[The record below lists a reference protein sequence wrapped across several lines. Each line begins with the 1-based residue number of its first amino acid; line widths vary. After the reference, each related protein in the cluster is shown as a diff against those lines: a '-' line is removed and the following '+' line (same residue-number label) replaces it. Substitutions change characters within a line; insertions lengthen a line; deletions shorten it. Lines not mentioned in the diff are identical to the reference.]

1 LGSAHTAS
9 SGRRIMD
16 SMLRA
21 GLDIGKDVVRG
32 DVQTRLFGGVE
43 EAVSRLVR
51 FSDVAMIMC
60 VQGRRR
66 ATVSSSVK
74 RTEKQYGAALEQG
87 A

>member
-1 LGSAHTAS
+1 M
-9 SGRRIMD
+9 MD

-43 EAVSRLVR
+43 EAVDRLVR

-60 VQGRRR
+60 GRGQMRS
-66 ATVSSSVK
+66 TVSSSAK
-74 RTEKQYGAALEQG
+74 RTEKQYGAILGHG

>member
-1 LGSAHTAS
+1 M
-9 SGRRIMD
+9 MD

-43 EAVSRLVR
+43 EAVDRLVR

-60 VQGRRR
+60 GRGQDESDGEF
-66 ATVSSSVK
+66 VSEAYREAV
-74 RTEKQYGAALEQG
+74 RGCVGARCVNRNV
-87 A
+87 